1 MIFFDAIFFLSFF
14 LFKKK
19 VWHEEKATVLVYQ
32 RHLQQ
37 QYVQAMKRN
46 QQLEE
51 ALGLLGITGVG
62 NGKQQQKQQ
71 PMSSPKSNCSDPI
84 TIDLDSSSNSSSAG
98 ETHC

>member
-1 MIFFDAIFFLSFF
+1 MNGRLFLQ
-14 LFKKK
+14 

-51 ALGLLGITGVG
+51 ALGMLGITGVPPALG
-62 NGKQQQKQQ
+62 QQKQQ
-71 PMSSPKSNCSDPI
+71 PPMSSPKSNCSDPI
-84 TIDLDSSSNSSSAG
+84 TIDLDSSSNSSSSAG

>member
-1 MIFFDAIFFLSFF
+1 MVLEQ
-14 LFKKK
+14 
-19 VWHEEKATVLVYQ
+19 VWHEEKATVLMYQ

-51 ALGLLGITGVG
+51 ALGLLGLTGVPSISPTSSSSSG
-62 NGKQQQKQQ
+62 SKNP

-84 TIDLDSSSNSSSAG
+84 AIDLDVTSNSSG

>member
-1 MIFFDAIFFLSFF
+1 
-14 LFKKK
+14 

-51 ALGLLGITGVG
+51 ALGLLGITGVS
-62 NGKQQQKQQ
+62 GKQQQQQQHKQ

-84 TIDLDSSSNSSSAG
+84 TIDLDSSSNSSSTG